1 MSDAR
6 TTVLEGR
13 RIAAG
18 ARGRAWL
25 ARLLG
30 VERTGGKHLVKAAA
44 WVADHVEIAV
54 QTGPNS
60 EIVFLIE
67 PPGTA
72 EAPFVSVPG
81 LVMRYRGKD
90 LPPQLAA
97 WIRAAALTRLAPL
110 TIAQI
115 ADALHDD
122 PELGDARQPFPSSA
136 TPHPAHQLDTW
147 GAEDA
152 WADFLARGEIARG
165 QLDSIDP
172 SKLFR
177 FVQHCDNECLE
188 VNPYGVVPLVFLVDY
203 PWLDRGRTVGETPKS
218 HVPIADDPAGA
229 PAALGEMMTTD
240 LDERDVI
247 FGNPGKVRAILEQA
261 TSVEDPQKRILFF
274 SNTCVPAVTGED
286 VESVVREFQ
295 RKSTTPLV
303 YLTVT
308 PKAMNDVFRDLLVT
322 KRRKIEDAAP
332 AADPCAVNLI
342 GFASDRATAELS
354 ELLASFGV
362 RVNTQ
367 IFPDLDL
374 PRLERLPGASLNV
387 FRPNQV
393 WAHYYEQLCDGSRT
407 AQVSPPAPV
416 GPAGTR
422 RWVKAVIEGLGMSFD
437 AAIFEAAAARQQAQW
452 EIASSRTGNCRLG
465 LVVRVGELH
474 HLTDPAQTWGFP
486 LLEFAREAG
495 FGVDLILQANDLRAG
510 RVAADELA
518 RSIQPGPGWSLHVVQ
533 SFESLMERLE
543 KSPCQAVLSH
553 HFFDWR
559 LSQCGKSRFSL
570 QLLELG
576 IAGGA
581 RSVERLTS
589 LCANPF
595 YGKYRR
601 FLRRTTEGL
610 RVPGGTT

>member
-1 MSDAR
+1 VSESR
-6 TTVLEGR
+6 TTVLDGR
-13 RIAAG
+13 RVAVG
-18 ARGRAWL
+18 TRGRAWL
-25 ARLLG
+25 AQLLG
-30 VERTGGKHLVKAAA
+30 LERTGGRHLVTAAA

-54 QTGPNS
+54 QTGKSS
-60 EIVFLIE
+60 EVVFILE
-67 PPGTA
+67 RPGPG
-72 EAPFVSVPG
+72 EAPFVSAKD
-81 LVMRYRGKD
+81 LVLRYRGKD

-97 WIRAAALTRLAPL
+97 WIQAAARTRIAPL
-110 TIAQI
+110 TLEQI
-115 ADALHDD
+115 ARVLHDD

-147 GAEDA
+147 GADDA

-188 VNPYGVVPLVFLVDY
+188 VNPYGVVPLVLLVDY
-203 PWLDRGRTVGETPKS
+203 PWLDRGRRVGEPPRS
-218 HVPIADDPAGA
+218 QLPIAGDPEGVS
-229 PAALGEMMTTD
+229 AALGEMMTTD

-247 FGNPGKVRAILEQA
+247 FGNPDKVRAVLERA

-295 RKSTTPLV
+295 KKSSTPLV
-303 YLTVT
+303 FLTVT
-308 PKAMNDVFRDLLVT
+308 PKAMNDVFRDLLVR
-322 KRRKIEDAAP
+322 KRKLSEAAAP
-332 AADPCAVNLI
+332 AADPRAVNLI
-342 GFASDRATAELS
+342 GFSSDAATAELT
-354 ELLASFGV
+354 ELLAAFGV
-362 RVNTQ
+362 RVHTQ
-367 IFPDLDL
+367 LFPDLDMS
-374 PRLERLPGASLNV
+374 RLERLPGAALNV

-393 WAHYYEQLCDGSRT
+393 WAHYYDQLREGSRT
-407 AQVSPPAPV
+407 AHLTAPAPV

-422 RWVKAVIEGLGMSFD
+422 RWVKSVLEALGMGFD
-437 AAIFEAAAARQQAQW
+437 SEVYDTAAARQTAQW
-452 EIASSRTGNCRLG
+452 ETATRGIGSSRLG
-465 LVVRVGELH
+465 LIVRVGELH

-486 LLEFAREAG
+486 LLELAREAG

-518 RSIQPGPGWSLHVVQ
+518 RSIEPGPTWTLHVVQ
-533 SFESLMERLE
+533 TFEALTERLE
-543 KSPCQAVLSH
+543 KSRCQAVLSH

-570 QLLELG
+570 QHLELG
-576 IAGGA
+576 LAGGA
-581 RSVERLTS
+581 RSVQRLVS

-595 YGKYRR
+595 YGKYSR
-601 FLRRTTEGL
+601 FLRRTREGL
-610 RVPGGTT
+610 RMPGGAT